1 MEIKY
6 NNKMGT
12 IPPFICIRANMSK
25 YRCIQTYTWFEDA
38 VELLEYKYPTHLV
51 SLANMFIEKIEYKS
65 NQQELTH
72 TRT

>member
-1 MEIKY
+1 
-6 NNKMGT
+6 
-12 IPPFICIRANMSK
+12 MSK

-51 SLANMFIEKIEYKS
+51 SLANMFIEKVEYKS

-72 TRT
+72 THT